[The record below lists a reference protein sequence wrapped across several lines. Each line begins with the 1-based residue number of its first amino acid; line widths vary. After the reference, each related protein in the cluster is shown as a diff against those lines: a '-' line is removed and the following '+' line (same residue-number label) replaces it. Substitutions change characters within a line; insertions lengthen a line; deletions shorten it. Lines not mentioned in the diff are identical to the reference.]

1 MFEVRLVPTFVA
13 IAKHKHFGRAAV
25 ALNTTQPGV
34 SQQLSKLERQLKAK
48 LVARTRRSVELTQA
62 GETFLALT
70 HRLLPLL
77 HRMEEDTRSAAA
89 GLLGK
94 VSLGFSSSII
104 YSDVP
109 ARISAFTEAV
119 TGIELGFRVYGG
131 DELKALLDSG
141 EIDAIITTLPME
153 SEDYWSVPIATQA
166 MGVAIHP
173 RHPLANRQR
182 LTLADLKDEPF
193 IVVPREQHPVNHD
206 ALIAGFRELGAT
218 LRVSAY
224 EISFPN
230 VLARVAVGE
239 GVGFVALGY
248 RGNEAAGVRVID
260 LDDPVLSKT
269 WIHAVA
275 RRDNLRDV
283 TRRLIE
289 GLAVALPP
297 RREDRSRSVGR
308 RRRGRSR

>member
-1 MFEVRLVPTFVA
+1 
-13 IAKHKHFGRAAV
+13 
-25 ALNTTQPGV
+25 
-34 SQQLSKLERQLKAK
+34 LKAT
-48 LVARTRRSVELTQA
+48 ARTRPS
-62 GETFLALT
+62 
-70 HRLLPLL
+70 
-77 HRMEEDTRSAAA
+77 SA
-89 GLLGK
+89 
-94 VSLGFSSSII
+94 
-104 YSDVP
+104 
-109 ARISAFTEAV
+109 
-119 TGIELGFRVYGG
+119 TGIELRFRVYGG
-131 DELKALLDSG
+131 DELKALLDSA
-141 EIDAIITTLPME
+141 EIDAIITTLSME
-153 SEDYWSVPIATQA
+153 SKDYWSVPVATQA

-206 ALIAGFRELGAT
+206 ALIARFPELGAT
-218 LRVSAY
+218 LRVNAY
-224 EISFPN
+224 DISFPN

-283 TRRLIE
+283 TRLLIE
-289 GLAVALPP
+289 GLAVALPLS
-297 RREDRSRSVGR
+297 REEPSRSQRR
-308 RRRGRSR
+308 RRRGRSG